1 MRAQVQAMPDENGT
15 RIILCAGEFDVAT
28 SCLLDSALATA
39 AADTTV
45 KRTVVDLSQVSFAD
59 STLLNALVK
68 GHRTQRLVLA
78 GPLSPRLW
86 RILRLSG
93 LDTALRIAPDL
104 RSTAD
109 TE

>member
-1 MRAQVQAMPDENGT
+1 MRAHVQALPDEDGT

-28 SCLLDSALATA
+28 SVLLDAALATA

-45 KRTVVDLSQVSFAD
+45 ARTVVDLSQVAFAD
-59 STLLNALVK
+59 STLLNVLVK
-68 GHRTQRLVLA
+68 GHRTQRLVVA
-78 GPLSPRLW
+78 GPLSPRLQ
-86 RILRLSG
+86 RILALSG

-104 RSTAD
+104 RSTAE